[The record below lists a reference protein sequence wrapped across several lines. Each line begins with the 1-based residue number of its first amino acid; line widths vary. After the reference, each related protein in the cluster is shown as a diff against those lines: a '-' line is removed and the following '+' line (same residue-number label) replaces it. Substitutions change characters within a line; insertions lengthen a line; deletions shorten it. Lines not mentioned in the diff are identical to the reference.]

1 MSLKGELGTM
11 ALADILQWVSQG
23 RKTGTL
29 HVSRGAVEKRISFNG
44 GSIHSSWSNDPRE
57 SLGQFLVRER
67 LVSEEQ
73 LFRTLLRQETEG
85 RPLGALLVQNTPLK
99 DDDLLR
105 MLIHKAEETI
115 YDLFHWTDGHFEF
128 KDGEIQG
135 EVPFPV
141 NLEVTGVIMEGIR
154 RIDEWERMRE
164 TIPST
169 ETTLRPLGQ
178 PKDPI
183 DHEVLLLCSEGKT
196 VTEIAFIVR
205 RTVFDTT
212 VMLYDMHRRG
222 LVEVD
227 KSGDPADSG
236 ETVLRINRGLDDARK
251 AIDKGEFDAALENYE
266 GVLRLDPLNQHAK
279 KGLVISIDGRG
290 RSRSLRLVPK
300 HKVPHLL
307 LSLADLTKEKFDPR
321 EGFVLSR
328 INGEWDVLSILKIC
342 PMPEDEAM
350 LIFARL
356 VERKV
361 IEFIAKEPVT
371 RATGQIKR

>member
-29 HVSRGAVEKRISFNG
+29 HVSRGAVEKRISFTG
-44 GSIHSSWSNDPRE
+44 GSIQSSWSNDPRE

-105 MLIHKAEETI
+105 MLTHKAEETI
-115 YDLFHWTDGHFEF
+115 YDLFHWTEGHFEF
-128 KDGEIQG
+128 KDGETQN
-135 EVPFPV
+135 EAPFPV
-141 NLEVTGVIMEGIR
+141 DLEVTGVIMEGIR

-183 DHEVLLLCSEGKT
+183 DHEVLTC
-196 VTEIAFIVR
+196 V
-205 RTVFDTT
+205 
-212 VMLYDMHRRG
+212 
-222 LVEVD
+222 
-227 KSGDPADSG
+227 
-236 ETVLRINRGLDDARK
+236 RK
-251 AIDKGEFDAALENYE
+251 A
-266 GVLRLDPLNQHAK
+266 RP
-279 KGLVISIDGRG
+279 
-290 RSRSLRLVPK
+290 SLRSP
-300 HKVPHLL
+300 
-307 LSLADLTKEKFDPR
+307 SSCA
-321 EGFVLSR
+321 
-328 INGEWDVLSILKIC
+328 
-342 PMPEDEAM
+342 
-350 LIFARL
+350 
-356 VERKV
+356 
-361 IEFIAKEPVT
+361 EPFST
-371 RATGQIKR
+371 PP

>member
-29 HVSRGAVEKRISFNG
+29 HITRGAVQKRVSFEG

-85 RPLGALLVQNTPLK
+85 RPLGALLVEAGVLK
-99 DDDLLR
+99 DEDLLR

-115 YDLFHWTDGHFEF
+115 YDVFHWLEGQFEF
-128 KDGEIQG
+128 KDGEISRTT
-135 EVPFPV
+135 PFPV
-141 NLEVTGVIMEGIR
+141 DLDVTSVIMEGVR
-154 RIDEWERMRE
+154 RMDEWERMRE
-164 TIPST
+164 VIPST
-169 ETTLRPLGQ
+169 ESTFTPLGQ
-178 PKDPI
+178 PEDPV
-183 DHEVLLLCSEGKT
+183 DHEVLFLCSEGKG
-196 VTEIAFIVR
+196 VTEIAFALR

-212 VMLYDMHRRG
+212 IMLYEMH
-222 LVEVD
+222 
-227 KSGDPADSG
+227 
-236 ETVLRINRGLDDARK
+236 NRGLIAVDQPGVSTDSVETVVKIQRELASAEK
-251 AIDKGEFDAALENYE
+251 AIEAGDFDSALKSYE
-266 GVLRLDPLNQHAK
+266 SVLKLDPLNQHAK
-279 KGLVISIDGRG
+279 KGLVVAIDGRG
-290 RSRSLRLVPK
+290 RTRSLRLVPRNK
-300 HKVPHLL
+300 IPKLL
-307 LSLADLTKEKFDPR
+307 VSFADLTKEKFDPR

-328 INGEWDVLSILKIC
+328 VNGDWDVQSILKIC

-356 VERKV
+356 AERKV
-361 IEFIAKEPVT
+361 IEFV
-371 RATGQIKR
+371 

>member
-29 HVSRGAVEKRISFNG
+29 HVSRGAVEKRISFAG
-44 GSIHSSWSNDPRE
+44 GTIHTSWSNDPRE

-67 LVSEEQ
+67 LVTEEQ

-85 RPLGALLVQNTPLK
+85 RPLGALLVENGPLK
-99 DDDLLR
+99 DEDLLR
-105 MLIHKAEETI
+105 MLTHKAEETI
-115 YDLFHWTDGHFEF
+115 YDLFHWTEGHFEF
-128 KDGEIQG
+128 KDGEIQRDA
-135 EVPFPV
+135 PFPV
-141 NLEVTGVIMEGIR
+141 DLDVTSVIMEGIR
-154 RIDEWERMRE
+154 RIDEWDRMR
-164 TIPST
+164 TVIPST
-169 ETTLRPLGQ
+169 ESTLRPLGQ
-178 PKDPI
+178 PEDPI

-196 VTEIAFIVR
+196 VNEIAFAVR

-212 VMLYDMHRRG
+212 VMLYEMHRRG
-222 LVEVD
+222 LIEVD
-227 KSGDPADSG
+227 KSGTATDSV
-236 ETVLRINRGLDDARK
+236 ETVMRIQRGLDAARL
-251 AIDKGEFDAALENYE
+251 ATDKSDFDSALKSYE
-266 GVLRLDPLNQHAK
+266 AVLKLDPLNQHAK

-290 RSRSLRLVPK
+290 RTRSLRLVPK
-300 HKVPHLL
+300 DKIPRLL
-307 LSLADLTKEKFDPR
+307 LSLVDLTKEKFDPR

-328 INGEWDVLSILKIC
+328 VNGEWDVQSILKIC

-361 IEFIAKEPVT
+361 IEFV
-371 RATGQIKR
+371 